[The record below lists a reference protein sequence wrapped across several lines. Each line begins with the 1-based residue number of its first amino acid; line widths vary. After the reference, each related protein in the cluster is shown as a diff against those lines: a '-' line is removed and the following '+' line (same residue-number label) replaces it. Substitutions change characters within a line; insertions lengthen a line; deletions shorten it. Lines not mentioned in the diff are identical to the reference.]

1 MTSKQ
6 IIQCIS
12 NPRCMNYM
20 ASDEV
25 PIAQYYPSPVSP
37 YAVAALNT
45 RAIARRGWFKLTRV
59 EI

>member
-1 MTSKQ
+1 
-6 IIQCIS
+6 
-12 NPRCMNYM
+12 MNYM